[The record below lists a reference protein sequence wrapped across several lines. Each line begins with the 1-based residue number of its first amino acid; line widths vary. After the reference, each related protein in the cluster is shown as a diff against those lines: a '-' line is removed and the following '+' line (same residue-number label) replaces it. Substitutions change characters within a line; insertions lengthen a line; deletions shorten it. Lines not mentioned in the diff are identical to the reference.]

1 MIQPKSEGYTFIC
14 EAGVVSGFGHLT
26 RQSAIVEASP
36 KGRIGLSSCV
46 LDDDQQSLSYAIEI
60 MGKDTKYL
68 FTWDE
73 LRQINFG
80 EGTVFVDG
88 LNMDIDSLEWR
99 NVELCAVMSPRMR
112 IPRFWS
118 ACFFRG
124 RKLPVNWIP
133 KKGDVI
139 ELGSRYAVVPERVI
153 QLRKNTKVEAN
164 IREESFIV
172 TLMLGEMSDKHSWL
186 VLTSILDELEKHE
199 QLIIQVPQDKS
210 KAFHKLWH
218 SEKANPSRISTFS
231 PADPWSQ
238 ILNTNLLVTSGG
250 QSLIESLCLGLPT
263 ISIPVHPEQ
272 MGFID
277 DMQIIGATLALADS
291 EDFIR
296 DVEEVIYK
304 ARDQASR
311 LELSSNARTAI
322 DGLGAS
328 RIHDVILEN
337 LK

>member
-1 MIQPKSEGYTFIC
+1 MIQPKSDGYTFIC

-26 RQSAIVEASP
+26 RQTAIVDASP
-36 KGRIGLSSCV
+36 EGRIGLRSCV
-46 LDDDQQSLSYAIEI
+46 LDDDQQSLSHAIEI

-68 FTWDE
+68 FTWDD
-73 LRQINFG
+73 LRHIDFG

-88 LNMDIDSLEWR
+88 LNMSIDSLEWS
-99 NVELCAVMSPRMR
+99 NVELCAVMSPQMR
-112 IPRFWS
+112 VPSFWS

-124 RKLPVNWIP
+124 RKLPLNWIP

-153 QLRKNTKVEAN
+153 QLRKNAKVETR
-164 IREESFIV
+164 IMQESFIV
-172 TLMLGEMSDKHSWL
+172 TLMLGEMSDKNSWL
-186 VLTSILDELEKHE
+186 VLTSFLDKLEKHE

-218 SEKANPSRISTFS
+218 SKKANPSQVSTFS

-272 MGFID
+272 MGFIK
-277 DMQIIGATLALADS
+277 DMQVLGATLALSNS
-291 EDFIR
+291 EDFIG

-304 ARDQASR
+304 ARDQESR
-311 LELSSNARTAI
+311 LELSSNARAAI

-328 RIHDVILEN
+328 RIHDVILEI